1 MEGTAVFLKRST
13 TTIKGK
19 TYEHYMIAESY
30 RENKKIRHRILV
42 NLGPL
47 TEERAAR
54 IRLALAAHGN
64 SDVIVA
70 RKDSIVVTKH
80 LAYLDVA
87 VLHQLWREWGLSA
100 FFPSSPW
107 VEAMVLN
114 RLVDPQA
121 KIHIKQWVRGSILPA
136 CLKVD
141 PQELDE
147 FQVYRA
153 LDRLAQREDALQVF
167 LYRQLQRRQPAGVAA
182 EAFFYDITST
192 YLEGSH
198 CLLAA
203 FGYSRDHRP
212 DRQQIVIALMVNP
225 DGYPF
230 YWRVWKGG
238 TQDITTV
245 RRLITEVAAAY
256 GIERWTMIA
265 DRGMVSA
272 ENLQAFE
279 AAGQF
284 YLSAMDRDEIAVA
297 PFWPEAMPAPVTP
310 ENWRPTMQRQGFVPF
325 DKEERQYFREFAADG
340 RRYVVLFDADRFLD
354 EQLLHAERIRE
365 VTAWLEAKNAD
376 LGQAKRKREREV
388 LLREVHALLRR
399 KRVRK
404 FLSVSAEAIT
414 VVHTSVKGQGREV
427 ESFRLSHAI
436 DQQAEAKEQRLHG
449 ITCFITNRPAAD
461 YPATA
466 VIEWYRRKN
475 KVEEAFH
482 EIKAPLQLRPIYL
495 TRAQRVRAHVDVC
508 MLAYFLYNDMEQ
520 RLRER
525 AIGESPREVLRALK
539 DCRVNR
545 IAFKDSGES
554 RLSITEPNAEQQL
567 YLQALDC
574 LETTDPKKLK
584 PLLDEANIWM

>member
-1 MEGTAVFLKRST
+1 MFLKRST

-30 RENKKIRHRILV
+30 RENKKIKHRILFS
-42 NLGPL
+42 LGPL

-54 IRLALAAHGN
+54 IRIALTAHGN
-64 SDVIVA
+64 PDVIVA

-87 VLHQLWREWGLSA
+87 VLHQIWREWGLSA

-121 KIHIKQWVRGSILPA
+121 KIHIKQWVRGSLLPA
-136 CLKVD
+136 YLGVD

-153 LDRLAQREDALQVF
+153 LDQLAQREDALQVF
-167 LYRQLQRRQPAGVAA
+167 LDRQLQRRQPEGVAA

-192 YLEGSH
+192 YLQGSH

-212 DRQQIVIALMVNP
+212 DRQQVVIALMVNP

-230 YWRVWKGG
+230 YWRVWEGG
-238 TQDITTV
+238 TQDVTTV
-245 RRLITEVAAAY
+245 RQLIAEVATAY
-256 GIERWTMIA
+256 GIERWTMIS
-265 DRGMVSA
+265 GMVSA
-272 ENLQAFE
+272 ENIE

-284 YLSAMDRDEIAVA
+284 YLSAMDRDEIVVA
-297 PFWPEAMPAPVTP
+297 PFWPEAMPTPVTP
-310 ENWRPTMQRQGFVPF
+310 ENWRSTVQRQGFGPF
-325 DKEERQYFREFAADG
+325 DKEQRQYFREFTANG

-354 EQLLHAERIRE
+354 EHQLHAERIRE
-365 VTAWLEAKNAD
+365 VTAWLEAKNTD
-376 LGQAKRKREREV
+376 LRQAKRKREREA

-399 KRVRK
+399 WRVQK

-414 VVHTSVKGQGREV
+414 VVHTSAKDQRREV

-436 DQQAEAKEQRLHG
+436 NQEAEAKEQRLHG

-461 YPATA
+461 DPATA

-508 MLAYFLYNDMEQ
+508 TLAYFLDNDMER
-520 RLRER
+520 RLRGHAPGGVAARGAARSAGLPRQPYRLQGQRGVTPQHHRAER
-525 AIGESPREVLRALK
+525 GAAAVPASPGFPRRA
-539 DCRVNR
+539 RSQG
-545 IAFKDSGES
+545 A
-554 RLSITEPNAEQQL
+554 
-567 YLQALDC
+567 QA
-574 LETTDPKKLK
+574 TPR
-584 PLLDEANIWM
+584 